1 MEADQAVGFLLV
13 SDSAE
18 ALELHQPG
26 LSVPAGT
33 AQQPGSPVSSSAPN
47 RLRCALIYC
56 RLFPHSSHSVP
67 LSVQP
72 QIRHA
77 GEFRKSS
84 CPPPAPNGEA
94 GSVLAERGR

>member
-13 SDSAE
+13 CDSAE
-18 ALELHQPG
+18 ALELLLNH
-26 LSVPAGT
+26 SPAES
-33 AQQPGSPVSSSAPN
+33 QPGSPVSSSGPN
-47 RLRCALIYC
+47 WLRSALISC
-56 RLFPHSSHSVP
+56 RLFSHSSHSVP

-72 QIRHA
+72 HIRHA
-77 GEFRKSS
+77 GEFWKSS